1 MMSFISPRWRKPA
14 WMVLAGTAFAAA
26 WVIRGGRYWWLW
38 VSLVAIATAGRA
50 FTLYLWADE
59 DDDVG
64 ALAGSRADERQKLL
78 SLRSRALAFNLT
90 ALTAFAGL
98 TAAVAIR
105 ASWWWP
111 FAVILGVTGLGYL
124 LGLSAYVIA
133 EEGPADDSN
142 GEHQAS
148 SPISSTR

>member
-64 ALAGSRADERQKLL
+64 ALAGSRADERQKQL

-90 ALTAFAGL
+90 ALAAFAGL
-98 TAAVAIR
+98 TAAVALR

-111 FAVILGVTGLGYL
+111 FAVILGILGFGYL
-124 LGLSAYVIA
+124 FGLSSYGIA
-133 EEGPADDSN
+133 AQGPADDPET
-142 GEHQAS
+142 EHQPPA
-148 SPISSTR
+148 PVGR